1 MLRLIKTKSPNIVSL
16 HINGNP
22 LSIVSSFK
30 VLGVTLNDHLK
41 WNDNVNILVKKA
53 SKRLYI
59 LRILRR
65 CGVPSADLL
74 PVFFPWYVQSWSTR
88 LPDYLSNKIEHVQ
101 KRALRILY
109 PGLHYIDALQIAQ
122 IPPLDTRRRE
132 LCMKTFEKIAK
143 TNNRLNHLLP
153 PTREVAHGRTLRNKD
168 CLSLP
173 KCRTNRYKNS
183 FIPAMCFELKNKL
196 Q

>member
-1 MLRLIKTKSPNIVSL
+1 MAFHRLTCCQFFSL
-16 HINGNP
+16 VR
-22 LSIVSSFK
+22 S
-30 VLGVTLNDHLK
+30 VLEYACTVWHT
-41 WNDNVNILVKKA
+41 
-53 SKRLYI
+53 S
-59 LRILRR
+59 
-65 CGVPSADLL
+65 
-74 PVFFPWYVQSWSTR
+74 

-101 KRALRILY
+101 KRALRVLY

-122 IPPLDTRRRE
+122 IPRLDTRRRE

-143 TNNRLNHLLP
+143 TNNRLNHLQP
-153 PTREVAHGRTLRNKD
+153 PTREFTHGRTLRNKD